1 MFQGVEN
8 VVYDQEQ
15 DLQAMLGIQKIPI
28 QDGGNIEGRSAANVK
43 NADLEK
49 VTDIVEKP
57 SQIVNKSPM
66 ANDYI
71 DARFL

>member
-8 VVYDQEQ
+8 VVYDQDQ

-28 QDGGNIEGRSAANVK
+28 QDGNIEGRSAAQVK